1 MTKKESK
8 KKYVVA
14 VLIVLLLAL
23 AVGYAAFSDVL
34 KISGTANIKSD
45 ASFDLRFTSASTYM
59 NAQGC
64 TPSVSLAADDGDAD
78 DKLVVSVADLAYPG
92 AGTQIKA
99 VIKNFG
105 SMPAKLKTVTPTDIT
120 GNTNAIKI
128 IGLDGYAANEVIQ
141 PGATCEVIFTV
152 QWDPNVT
159 TLNNTI
165 AGENGSDFSFGL
177 TLNYEQDTTPV
188 NIVNT
193 HTDVASS

>member
-120 GNTNAIKI
+120 GNANAIKI

-193 HTDVASS
+193 HTDVAGS

>member
-1 MTKKESK
+1 
-8 KKYVVA
+8 
-14 VLIVLLLAL
+14 
-23 AVGYAAFSDVL
+23 
-34 KISGTANIKSD
+34 
-45 ASFDLRFTSASTYM
+45 M